1 MLLEIEA
8 KACGVIKV
16 VHSNTAMEGTLEGG
30 QFHEDDK
37 INDKHSFILC
47 ERRYGKDWYEIRAVK
62 K

>member
-1 MLLEIEA
+1 M
-8 KACGVIKV
+8 
-16 VHSNTAMEGTLEGG
+16 HSNRVMEGTLEGG

-37 INDKHSFILC
+37 INDKQSSTLC